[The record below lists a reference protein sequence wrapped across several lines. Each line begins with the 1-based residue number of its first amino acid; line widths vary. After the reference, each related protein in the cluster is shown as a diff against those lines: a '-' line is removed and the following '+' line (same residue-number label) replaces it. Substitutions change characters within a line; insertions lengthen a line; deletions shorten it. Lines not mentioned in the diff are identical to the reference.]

1 LICDL
6 PGITHVLLGGQLRR
20 FSGSLTGA
28 LALANLEQFTFDVAF
43 IGVSGLT
50 ENGITVSDLNE
61 AQLNRHV
68 VDISRKVVVR

>member
-1 LICDL
+1 
-6 PGITHVLLGGQLRR
+6 
-20 FSGSLTGA
+20 